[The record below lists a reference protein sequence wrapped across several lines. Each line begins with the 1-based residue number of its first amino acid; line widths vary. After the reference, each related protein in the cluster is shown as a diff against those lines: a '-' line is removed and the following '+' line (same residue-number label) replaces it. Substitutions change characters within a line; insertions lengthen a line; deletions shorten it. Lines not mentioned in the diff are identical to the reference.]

1 MFLTHLV
8 SGVFSGSVEEAD
20 VDDYPLLDLRTER
33 NREDPLSLSSDLKS
47 L

>member
-20 VDDYPLLDLRTER
+20 VDDYPLLDLK
-33 NREDPLSLSSDLKS
+33 NKEDPLSLSSDPES

>member
-20 VDDYPLLDLRTER
+20 VDDYPLLDLR
-33 NREDPLSLSSDLKS
+33 NKEDPLNLSSDLKS